1 MAVNLRLPLAEEIQI
16 RAVDNYNFLHVAKVV
31 IFFLIFGAKFKDMKR
46 ITIGSTGLTVNKNGF
61 GALPIQRVSMKEAVY
76 LLRKAYDNGIDFY
89 DTARFYTDSEEK
101 IGEALSHCRDKI
113 VIASKT
119 GATTVEEFWKDLH
132 TTLTNLKTDYLDIYQ
147 FHNPSYCPKPDDKV
161 GLYDAVK
168 VAQRQGKVRFIGI
181 SNHRQRVAMDA
192 VESGFYDTLQYPFSY
207 LSADQDLAIVNAA
220 RDKGMGFICMKALAG
235 GLITDSA
242 LAYAFLDQYDY
253 ALPIWGIQRESELD
267 EFLSYQM
274 VAPEM
279 TPERWAK
286 VEEERKSLSGDF
298 CRGCGY
304 CMPCTVGIQI
314 NDCNRMSLFL
324 RRAPLSV
331 YLTEEWAEKMKV
343 IEACVDCGIC
353 KTKCPYG
360 LDIPNLLKRNYEDF
374 QTFWN
379 NKK

>member
-1 MAVNLRLPLAEEIQI
+1 MK
-16 RAVDNYNFLHVAKVV
+16 KVS
-31 IFFLIFGAKFKDMKR
+31 
-46 ITIGSTGLTVNKNGF
+46 IGNTGLSVNKNGF
-61 GALPIQRVSMKEAVY
+61 GALPIQRISMKDAVS
-76 LLRKAYDNGIDFY
+76 LLHKAYDNGVDFY

-101 IGEALSHCRDKI
+101 LGEAFSDRRSKI

-119 GATTVEEFWKDLH
+119 GASTVEEFWKDLH

-147 FHNPSYCPKPDDKV
+147 FHNPPYCPKPGDKA
-161 GLYDAVK
+161 GLYDAMK

-181 SNHRQRVAMDA
+181 SNHRQSVALEA
-192 VESGFYDTLQYPFSY
+192 IEQGGYDTLQYPFSY
-207 LSADQDLAIVNAA
+207 LSSDEDLAIVEAA
-220 RDKGMGFICMKALAG
+220 RGHGMGFICMKALSG

-253 ALPIWGIQRESELD
+253 VLPIWGIQRESELD
-267 EFLSYQM
+267 EFISYQTNPP
-274 VAPEM
+274 VLNAEM
-279 TPERWAK
+279 WQKIEAD
-286 VEEERKSLSGDF
+286 RKSLSGDF

-331 YLTEEWAEKMKV
+331 YLTEEWAEKMKL
-343 IEACVDCGIC
+343 IENCVHCDQC
-353 KTKCPYG
+353 KSRCPYN
-360 LDIPNLLKRNYEDF
+360 LDIPDLLRRNYEDF